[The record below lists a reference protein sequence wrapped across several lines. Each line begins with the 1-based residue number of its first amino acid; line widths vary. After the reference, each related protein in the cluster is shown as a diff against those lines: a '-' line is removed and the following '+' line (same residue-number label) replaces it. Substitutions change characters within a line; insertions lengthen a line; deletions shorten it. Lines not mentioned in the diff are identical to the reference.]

1 MNKNQKL
8 SGTIFVLLTGLY
20 VVNSWIS
27 SSALSNVF
35 IAAILVAVV
44 WFAGQLWKNMKLSEK
59 IKEVS
64 NNGSKTSYSYSECKE
79 IAKEWSKNEYD
90 GRIKSQKGI
99 SFDWTQAKHDI
110 TQVFDF
116 RKQEWIDVRYFYTQ
130 YGPKNKGA
138 LIFINASNGEFM
150 THFPVKK
157 HDLKDNPF
165 QHLSM
170 YKMTMK
176 YRHRI
181 NQMENGDNQ
190 SIQGLQGIPI
200 DVRDVN
206 NQGEPS
212 E

>member
-8 SGTIFVLLTGLY
+8 SAGIFVLLAGLY

-27 SSALSNVF
+27 SSALSNVLV
-35 IAAILVAVV
+35 AAILVAVV

-64 NNGSKTSYSYSECKE
+64 SNNSKNSYSYEECKQ
-79 IAKEWSKNEYD
+79 IAKDWSKKEYD

-99 SFDWTQAKHDI
+99 SFDWTQAKHDL
-110 TQVFDF
+110 TQVFNF
-116 RKQEWIDVRYFYTQ
+116 RQQEWIDVRYFYSQ

-138 LIFINASNGEFM
+138 LIFVDASNGGVLSH
-150 THFPVKK
+150 TPVKK
-157 HDLKDNPF
+157 HNLKDNPF

-170 YKMTMK
+170 YRMTMK

-181 NQMENGDNQ
+181 NQMENNDNQNIQ
-190 SIQGLQGIPI
+190 SIQGIP
-200 DVRDVN
+200 VN
-206 NQGEPS
+206 VNGAAAEES
-212 E
+212 ED